1 MFEHCDAKVLFVLL
15 LTCSIRYGVTVCI
28 MGGNVDNLCFPLVW
42 RNKFQG
48 ATGGVFHAVCV
59 CVHYM

>member
-1 MFEHCDAKVLFVLL
+1 MCEHCDAKVLFVLL
-15 LTCSIRYGVTVCI
+15 LMFSIRYGVTVCI

-59 CVHYM
+59 CVR